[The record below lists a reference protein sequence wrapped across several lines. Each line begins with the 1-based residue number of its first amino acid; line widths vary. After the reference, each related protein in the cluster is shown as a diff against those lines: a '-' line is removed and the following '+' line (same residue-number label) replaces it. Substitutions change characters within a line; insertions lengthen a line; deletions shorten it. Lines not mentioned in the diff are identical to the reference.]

1 MPDQD
6 SALAAMI
13 SAVADGGLLTRHDK
27 DRMRLLMVDEAL
39 ERGLTWNAI
48 AVAFG
53 YPSGKQAKKII
64 HDLRERVTRQIR
76 LAQNRGHDARM
87 RP

>member
-1 MPDQD
+1 
-6 SALAAMI
+6 
-13 SAVADGGLLTRHDK
+13 
-27 DRMRLLMVDEAL
+27 MRLLMVDQAL
-39 ERGLTWNAI
+39 ERGLSWNLI

-64 HDLRERVTRQIR
+64 HALRDRVQRAER
-76 LAQNRGHDARM
+76 LGS